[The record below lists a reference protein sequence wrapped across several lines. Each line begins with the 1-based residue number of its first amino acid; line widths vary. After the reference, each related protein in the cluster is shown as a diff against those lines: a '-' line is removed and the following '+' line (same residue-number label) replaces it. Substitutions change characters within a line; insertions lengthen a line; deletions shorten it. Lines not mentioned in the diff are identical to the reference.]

1 MFNILV
7 NKPLSWIFVFAA
19 IIISNNLRGQDVST
33 FSQFQQNPF
42 QFNPSYAAQNG
53 QAEANIFYR
62 KQWMGIENAP
72 EVGAFNI
79 QAPVG
84 RNVSLGFTAV
94 SNKTILLN
102 TTSAL
107 ATFAY
112 RVRMGYAHHLN
123 FGLSGGIALNK
134 FDLAAVAN
142 INDPA
147 LANVIQNNQNVIGQ
161 FGFNYQYKNLNI
173 GFALPSI
180 LDSKPNSLKEFQ
192 EIKFDPFDNKLGSIS
207 YDFHL
212 RDFQISPIVIYRA
225 LDSHQDQ
232 WEGMLLATYR
242 NFIWIG
248 ASYRDGYGLTGLI
261 GAKLKGIFK
270 GGYAYEHP
278 TSDISKASGGS
289 HEIYLGARLGSR
301 DREEEYAA
309 QKAEKDSLTQIAA
322 LNKPVEEPIIEE
334 RKQPEPETEAAPV
347 PKAETPVIT
356 EVTPDEPPVTVTNME
371 ETKQEDI
378 ITERSPEEMVIE
390 ENVIATEPE
399 EEKEQVLLANYYVVL
414 GAYHSQDNALKQMQI
429 LRSLGQSP
437 EVMHLPE
444 KDYYY
449 VFTFKTNDRKA
460 ALEEYKKEK
469 EKGAFPDVWIYRA
482 MKEK

>member
-1 MFNILV
+1 MFNISV
-7 NKPLSWIFVFAA
+7 NRPLTWIFVFVT
-19 IIISNNLRGQDVST
+19 IIINNNLHGQDVST
-33 FSQFQQNPF
+33 FSQFPQNPF

-102 TTSAL
+102 TTSVL

-112 RVRMGYAHHLN
+112 RVRMGYGHHLN
-123 FGLSGGIALNK
+123 FGLSGGLSLNK

-147 LANVIQNNQNVIGQ
+147 LANVIQNNQNVISQ

-192 EIKFDPFDNKLGSIS
+192 EIKFDPFDNKFGSVS

-225 LDSHQDQ
+225 LDSQQDQ

-242 NFIWIG
+242 NFIWVG

-261 GAKLKGIFK
+261 GVKLKGIFK

-301 DREEEYAA
+301 DREEEYAV
-309 QKAEKDSLTQIAA
+309 QQAEKDSLAQVAT
-322 LNKPVEEPIIEE
+322 LNKPVEEPIVDDK
-334 RKQPEPETEAAPV
+334 KQPEIETAPETQTEAPV
-347 PKAETPVIT
+347 VT
-356 EVTPDEPPVTVTNME
+356 EVTTEEPTVAPME
-371 ETKQEDI
+371 ENKPIENTPEQ
-378 ITERSPEEMVIE
+378 SPEEV
-390 ENVIATEPE
+390 VTEKVVESKP
-399 EEKEQVLLANYYVVL
+399 EEKEEVLLTSYYVVL
-414 GAYHSQDNALKQMQI
+414 GAYHSQDNAMKQMQI
-429 LRSLGQSP
+429 LRNKGMTP
-437 EVMHLPE
+437 EMMHIAE
-444 KDYYY
+444 KNFYY
-449 VFTFKTNDRKA
+449 VFTFKTDNREA
-460 ALEEYKKEK
+460 ALEEYRKER
-469 EKGAFPDVWIYRA
+469 EKNDFPDVWIYRVTE
-482 MKEK
+482 EK